1 MVAFDDALRGAFM
14 IRTIYTIMIKTVEV
28 VLLVGIALIVLFTG
42 YEVFVREIFGKPT
55 IWTNEI
61 TSYLLVWI
69 GLLGIVY
76 AYDKGAHVDV
86 DLIFRHFNER
96 WQKLCN
102 IITSLLTVLF
112 GMSICIYG
120 YKYWWIGYTKGWKHF
135 GILDV
140 PMSYTRIALPI
151 AGLLLIF
158 QVSIVMYDQIRAL
171 RSLQDKE

>member
-1 MVAFDDALRGAFM
+1 M
-14 IRTIYTIMIKTVEV
+14 IRAIYNRMIKVVEV
-28 VLLVGIALIVLFTG
+28 VLLVVIGLIVLFTG
-42 YEVFVREIFGKPT
+42 YEVFIREIFGKPT

-61 TSYLLVWI
+61 TSYLLVWL

-76 AYDKGAHVDV
+76 AYDRGAHVSV

-96 WQKLCN
+96 GQKLCN

-112 GMSICIYG
+112 GVCICVYG
-120 YKYWWIGYTKGWKHF
+120 YKYWWLGYTKGWKHF

-151 AGLLLIF
+151 AGLLLVF
-158 QVSIVMYDQIRAL
+158 QVSITVYDQIRAL
-171 RSLQDKE
+171 CSARNAKSTVKEKR